1 MNNIYRVLIIYA
13 SIFIGAT
20 LLIGG
25 LTFFLSNIFNPQGF
39 LFESIMSIAGGIT
52 LLMIVLIASTIGDT
66 IMLYDAILRQTT
78 RLYEELIKQTK
89 EKPRQKPLNLPDNII
104 ITNMNTGEES
114 TIPIDMSKMDDSMK
128 KINDEMLNYL
138 MNAGKKKNTLKPV
151 IRKNKELKDMN
162 LKELEKEL
170 STAVK
175 KDDYEKASEING
187 YIHLIKNPPASDE
200 NNDDIL

>member
-1 MNNIYRVLIIYA
+1 MNNIYKTLIIHA

-20 LLIGG
+20 LLVGG
-25 LTFFLSNIFNPQGF
+25 LIFFVSNIFNPQGF

-52 LLMIVLIASTIGDT
+52 LLMILLIASTIGDT
-66 IMLYDAILRQTT
+66 IMLYDSILRQTT

-138 MNAGKKKNTLKPV
+138 MNAGKNKLKPI